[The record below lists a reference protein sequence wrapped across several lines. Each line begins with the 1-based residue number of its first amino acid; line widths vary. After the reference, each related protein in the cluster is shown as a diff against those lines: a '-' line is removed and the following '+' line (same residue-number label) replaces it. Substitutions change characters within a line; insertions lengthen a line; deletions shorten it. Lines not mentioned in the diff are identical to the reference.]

1 MLKKTLQLIPFR
13 ISCKKK
19 ASSGKYI
26 SLEILLAFS
35 LFLLSLFCLYLL
47 IQLISLQR
55 QNQID
60 ARTFLALKPLVSLRD
75 TRIAMGITFLGT
87 GSFLVPMYA
96 LIVIY
101 CVRKK
106 QAKYARMV
114 LVIALSSLILG
125 WLLKAIFHRPRPLYP
140 LVSGAGGYSFPS
152 GHALGG
158 FIFSLTVLYLV
169 WQTQKPLYLKWICSL
184 VIIAF
189 GALVGLSRIYLHVH
203 YATDVLGSLFITLAW
218 CPIFYVFF
226 QFYHMNKIR
235 KDSLLYDP
243 DADSIAQKFSLS
255 NEMH

>member
-1 MLKKTLQLIPFR
+1 MLKQTLESVPFG

-19 ASSGKYI
+19 KHLGKNI
-26 SLEILLAFS
+26 SLEILLALC
-35 LFLLSLFCLYLL
+35 LFLLSLFFLGLL
-47 IQLISLQR
+47 IQLISLHN

-60 ARTFLALKPLVSLRD
+60 ARAFLVLKPLVSLRD
-75 TRIAMGITFLGT
+75 TRVAMGITFLGT
-87 GSFLVPMYA
+87 GSFLVPVYA
-96 LIVIY
+96 LIVAY

-106 QAKYARMV
+106 QAKYATMV
-114 LVIALSSLILG
+114 LMIALSSLILG

-189 GALVGLSRIYLHVH
+189 GTLVGLSRICLHVH
-203 YATDVLGSLFITLAW
+203 YATDVLGSLFITLVW

-226 QFYHMNKIR
+226 QFYYMNKIR
-235 KDSLLYDP
+235 KGSLLYDP
-243 DADSIAQKFSLS
+243 DADGIAQSFNLS

>member
-1 MLKKTLQLIPFR
+1 M
-13 ISCKKK
+13 
-19 ASSGKYI
+19 
-26 SLEILLAFS
+26 EILLAFC
-35 LFLLSLFCLYLL
+35 LFLLSLFFLCLL
-47 IQLISLQR
+47 IQLISLHG

-60 ARTFLALKPLVSLRD
+60 ARTFLVLKPLVSLRD

-96 LIVIY
+96 LIVSY

-106 QAKYARMV
+106 QTKYATMV

-169 WQTQKPLYLKWICSL
+169 WQTQKSLYLKWICSL

-189 GALVGLSRIYLHVH
+189 GTLVGLSRIYLHVH
-203 YATDVLGSLFITLAW
+203 YATDVLGSLFITLVW
-218 CPIFYVFF
+218 CSVFYVFF
-226 QFYHMNKIR
+226 QFYYKNKMQEG
-235 KDSLLYDP
+235 SLLYDS
-243 DADSIAQKFSLS
+243 DTGGIAQNF
-255 NEMH
+255 NVGNGVNH